1 MRYGRKASK
10 MPDVAIKDINNKDAG
25 KMQLDDALFAIR
37 GKEALLHSAVRNYL
51 ANKRQGTHAT
61 KGRSQVRGGGAK
73 PYKQKGTGRARAG
86 TNNSPLWRGGGTV
99 FGPQPRDY
107 SYSMP
112 KKALR
117 QAFYAAFS
125 AKLADDE
132 ITVVKGLDIDAPKT
146 KQMVKVL
153 DTFGISGGSVLVVL
167 KEMDANVALSV
178 RNIPAANIMLAR
190 DLNAYDVLSHRRLLI
205 TKEAMESLED
215 GSEQ

>member
-1 MRYGRKASK
+1 

-25 KMQLDDALFAIR
+25 KMQLDDALFAIK

-51 ANKRQGTHAT
+51 ANKRQGTHST
-61 KGRSQVRGGGAK
+61 KGRSDVRGGGAK

-99 FGPQPRDY
+99 FGPKPRDY

-112 KKALR
+112 RKALR
-117 QAFYAAFS
+117 QAFYAALS

-132 ITVVKGLDIDAPKT
+132 VIVVNGLSVDAPKT
-146 KQMVKVL
+146 KQMVQVL

-167 KEMDANVALSV
+167 KEMDANVALSL
-178 RNIPAANIMLAR
+178 RNIPAAHIMLAQ
-190 DLNAYDVLSHRRLLI
+190 DLNAYDVLSHRNLLI

-215 GSEQ
+215 GSE

>member
-1 MRYGRKASK
+1 
-10 MPDVAIKDINNKDAG
+10 MPEVAIKDINNKDAG
-25 KMQLDDALFAIR
+25 KISLDDALFAIT
-37 GKEALLHSAVRNYL
+37 GKQALMHSAVRNYL

-61 KGRSQVRGGGAK
+61 KGRSDVRGGGAK

-112 KKALR
+112 KKARR
-117 QAFYAAFS
+117 QAFYAALS
-125 AKLADDE
+125 AKLADSE
-132 ITVVKGLDIDAPKT
+132 VVVIDGLSFDAPKT
-146 KQMVKVL
+146 KQMVEAL

-167 KEMDANVALSV
+167 KEMDANVALSL
-178 RNIPAANIMLAR
+178 RNIPAAHIMLAQ
-190 DLNAYDVLSHRRLLI
+190 DLNAYDVLSHRNLLI

-215 GSEQ
+215 GGDQ

>member
-1 MRYGRKASK
+1 

-25 KMQLDDALFAIR
+25 KMQLDDALFAIK
-37 GKEALLHSAVRNYL
+37 GKDALLHSAVRNYL
-51 ANKRQGTHAT
+51 ANRRQGTHST
-61 KGRSQVRGGGAK
+61 KGRSDVRGGGAK

-112 KKALR
+112 RKALR
-117 QAFYAAFS
+117 QAFYAALS
-125 AKLADDE
+125 AKLADGE
-132 ITVVKGLDIDAPKT
+132 VVVVNGLSVDAPKT
-146 KQMVKVL
+146 KQMVQVL

-167 KEMDANVALSV
+167 KEMDANVALSL
-178 RNIPAANIMLAR
+178 RNIPAAHIILAQ
-190 DLNAYDVLSHRRLLI
+190 DLNAYDVLSHRNLLI

-215 GSEQ
+215 GSGQ

>member
-1 MRYGRKASK
+1 
-10 MPDVAIKDINNKDAG
+10 MPEVVVKDINNKDAG
-25 KMQLDDALFAIR
+25 KMQLDDALFAIT

-73 PYKQKGTGRARAG
+73 PYRQKGTGRARAG

-112 KKALR
+112 KKARR
-117 QAFYAAFS
+117 QAFYAALS
-125 AKLADDE
+125 AKLADGEVVVVNGFSFDE
-132 ITVVKGLDIDAPKT
+132 PKT
-146 KQMVKVL
+146 RQMAETL
-153 DTFGISGGSVLVVL
+153 ETFGISGGSVLVVL

-178 RNIPAANIMLAR
+178 RNIPAANIMMAG